1 MSNFVPGPWHVQ
13 AEADTHGIFSGDALI
28 AIVLPDDIHDT
39 SVERATANLI
49 GAAPL
54 LLEACKKVKEL
65 LDNNHVVTQEGFR
78 MNTGDVREKLLDAI
92 FRAEGYRIDHETK

>member
-28 AIVLPDDIHDT
+28 AIVLSDDIHDKT
-39 SVERATANLI
+39 VEKATANLI
-49 GAAPL
+49 AAAPL
-54 LLEACKKVKEL
+54 LLEACKKVREL
-65 LDNNHVVTQEGFR
+65 LENNQVVTQEGFR
-78 MNTGDVREKLLDAI
+78 MNTDEVREKLLDAI